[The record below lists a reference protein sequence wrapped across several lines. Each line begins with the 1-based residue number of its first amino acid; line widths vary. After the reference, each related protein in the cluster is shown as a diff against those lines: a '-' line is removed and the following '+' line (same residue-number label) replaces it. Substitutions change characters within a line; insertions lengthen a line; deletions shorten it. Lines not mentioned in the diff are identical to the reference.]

1 MLLAIVAS
9 WLTLGNVDFACET
22 PEVPVILTHGTSIII
37 MPSARKAWLPLTNA
51 EALLEITLQSDPPF
65 RL

>member
-22 PEVPVILTHGTSIII
+22 PEVPVILTHGT
-37 MPSARKAWLPLTNA
+37 RKGKLWSRDRNLAILTH
-51 EALLEITLQSDPPF
+51 LQISPF
-65 RL
+65 HSV

>member
-22 PEVPVILTHGTSIII
+22 PEVPVILTHETS
-37 MPSARKAWLPLTNA
+37 NYYHHA
-51 EALLEITLQSDPPF
+51 ECKKGLATPNEC
-65 RL
+65 